1 MQILPPDRVAAALL
15 NEEPMMTDMQKIAV
29 LTSGGDAPGM
39 NSCIRAVTRT
49 ALYHG
54 KDVVGVYEGF
64 HGVLNGQFIP
74 MDAREVG
81 GILQRG
87 GTVLGTARSEEFY
100 TEEGQQRGYAKLQEA
115 GIDGLVVIGGD
126 GSMNGARA
134 LAQLG
139 MCVVGVPASIDN
151 DIWGTNMSIGVD
163 TALNTI
169 QDAIDKLRDTASS
182 HRRSFLIETM
192 GRNCGYLAVMAGV
205 IGGAE
210 VVLIPEAEVTI
221 DDVAEAVEKAYTRG
235 KTHSIVVV
243 AEGASV
249 KIQDLAKALDELEV
263 GFATRMT
270 ILGHI
275 QRGGRPSAFDRL
287 LATRLGVKA
296 TEALLAGKSD
306 VMVSL
311 RGREIETLPLPEV
324 VKKQREANL
333 EYFEMC
339 RMLAF

>member
-1 MQILPPDRVAAALL
+1 
-15 NEEPMMTDMQKIAV
+15 MTDIQKIGV

-54 KDVVGVYEGF
+54 KDVIGVYEGF

-100 TEEGQQRGYAKLQEA
+100 TPEGQKKGYDRLQEA
-115 GIDGLVVIGGD
+115 GIEGLVVIGGD
-126 GSMNGARA
+126 GSMRGARA
-134 LAQLG
+134 LSELG
-139 MCVVGVPASIDN
+139 MPVVGIPASIDN

-182 HRRSFLIETM
+182 HRRAFLIETM
-192 GRNCGYLAVMAGV
+192 GRNSGYLGVMAGV

-210 VVLIPEAEVTI
+210 VVLIPEAELTI
-221 DDVAEAVEKAYTRG
+221 ADVAEAVEKAYKRG

-249 KIQDLAKALDELEV
+249 KIQDLAQALDELHV
-263 GFATRMT
+263 GFATRVT

-296 TEALLAGKSD
+296 AEALLEGKSD
-306 VMVSL
+306 VMVAL
-311 RGREIETLPLPEV
+311 QGRQIDTLPLVDV
-324 VKKQREANL
+324 VDRQREANL